1 MKPITY
7 MYSLKIKNESK
18 SLIIEESSPFFNIK
32 KKEEKLKETSL
43 RGEQPYRMRPSCF
56 EIE

>member
-1 MKPITY
+1 